1 MKYTLFQD
9 IGKELIFYGIYN
21 TSVDMWDGKDI
32 ICLAR
37 KRFFETGTAQKK
49 RSTIK
54 TENGLYSYSY
64 NIADGSNIRYK
75 KSRGTQIAERSVDV
89 SGGYCIETFDRFRAP
104 FKRTYYNDDH
114 SWRETEYYS
123 PLDRSVNMNIRPL
136 YENGST
142 YITVR
147 NSSGTKKLVP
157 FNSSLDKETTDKLN
171 EIAGE
176 PDIFCVTSS
185 GSFYF
190 CTEEEYNK
198 RKKALEKLVNGEET
212 VSENEDDT
220 KPSSE
225 NENGGFS
232 LKNSAD
238 VFIDREAA
246 DEDEKLDEVTETAI
260 SEEQTEEQAETETE
274 EFEEQTEEQT
284 ETKTE
289 EFEEQTEEQT
299 ETETAEAEEIKEE
312 AENIEE
318 EKEMAEITEGMS
330 AGASLDN
337 DGKLLYAGGMVNG
350 RQSGAGMTYNE
361 DDHTFFIGK
370 YKDGKFLG
378 TGTQFSFDGEIIY
391 RGGFKD
397 GHRDGYGIEYD
408 NDTVIYK
415 GMWSGG
421 KYSGCGMLFE
431 NNAPKY
437 AGMFENGCMN
447 GRINEMSDNAVVRK
461 SIYADNVLKYT
472 CEFSKDESLVYCGNM
487 NGENRNGMG
496 CCFTESAEKQFEG
509 IFRNGQPDKPMRIA
523 YKELEDIPECGEL
536 SGTEYG
542 LFCKAPEY
550 AIEKMIEAGGET
562 GIYTGKLKNGRPYGK
577 GTILYPDYYY
587 TGGFVDG
594 KLYGE
599 GTVYLNS
606 GEEIKGVFSASP
618 IPDGKTITLSDVLY
632 YYSEQ

>member
-437 AGMFENGCMN
+437 AGKFENGCMN

-461 SIYADNVLKYT
+461 SIYADNVLKVMDADRIIVM
-472 CEFSKDESLVYCGNM
+472 EKGRIISDSDPESCAALLRK
-487 NGENRNGMG
+487 ENHVM
-496 CCFTESAEKQFEG
+496 FDSM
-509 IFRNGQPDKPMRIA
+509 PSSVRISMTVQ
-523 YKELEDIPECGEL
+523 KELEDIPECGEL